1 MDVVN
6 NTLFFAKEK
15 LSFIMQELRQRES
28 NVCVTENRYETLT
41 VVAKI
46 SGVEKLYLLQNEF
59 HEMGNLRL
67 HALCI

>member
-1 MDVVN
+1 
-6 NTLFFAKEK
+6 
-15 LSFIMQELRQRES
+15 MQELRQRES